1 MAGATAI
8 LLVVIGVMAYI
19 LFLFNQNLSQ
29 SSTIASQEEQLRN
42 ERDSIERTNEHLQQV
57 LQSLQIANTEKDSTN
72 NQLLLSYER
81 LSEKE
86 RELLKSNAGFQTNL
100 SRVLAEK
107 ANQLTDDGDSYLARL
122 IALQALP
129 LHIDHIRWRR
139 EGLCC
144 NACL

>member
-1 MAGATAI
+1 MAGACYP
-8 LLVVIGVMAYI
+8 LVVIGVMAYI

-81 LSEKE
+81 LVSKNE
-86 RELLKSNAGFQTNL
+86 N
-100 SRVLAEK
+100 
-107 ANQLTDDGDSYLARL
+107 
-122 IALQALP
+122 
-129 LHIDHIRWRR
+129 
-139 EGLCC
+139 C
-144 NACL
+144 